1 MESNNSDLENTND
14 SDENIIQDYESTI
27 DSQVNGQQSEDAE
40 ESGDDEEVYLE
51 ELISESERTQ
61 QNARLMQDRA
71 QAAQAA
77 ATAVIAEFEQLNL
90 NRIRENV
97 SENNDNRSTSST
109 NSFED
114 ERFFVEPPVQDQSH
128 ESMQYQHPVPD
139 SETATP
145 PITPV
150 HQYRQ
155 LAPSASETR
164 ETSWHYRAPPPSY
177 VDPPTPDLSIDEARE
192 NLRDRFVAVSHE
204 AIGRL
209 VTPRAPS
216 TPVRPNVDR
225 SIFNSPTPPIDQ
237 TPVSGTYGFNNEFDS
252 PPPPPTRVNR
262 ANTSD
267 SDSDFNDLNNTIGFR
282 STISNTMAP
291 IPSHSSQQTFST
303 QNRTESVGSLA
314 SLSSVHNVAPLGN
327 SNSRPSSP
335 SSLNNFFTGVDNS
348 DLGVNEDTT
357 ISDISQ
363 KNKLLELQSNSDC
376 NIIGIY
382 SMKQYESDEE
392 DTDDFVNV
400 YTIDGQNI
408 HTSEMTY
415 ENVEYG
421 VYNDRNDD
429 NVELRY
435 TLFSGFD
442 FSKCGNNMLIYG
454 KNEQYIYEI
463 SSRGDSPLVSN
474 WVYNNLDTRFRGKHE
489 TSKDLILTKSLY
501 GTNNDDENII
511 VSLYRKRNI
520 LASNKDDNDCIFIA
534 NEKNLLNDSFKND
547 YGLINVW
554 SNKIS
559 LNFVGCEN
567 FTLSRKTNYHNK
579 NLQIIVYSRE
589 GHIQIYEVVKTG
601 SIIVNYGTYY
611 TVNILDITNYVGNFA
626 FEGFEIPQFS
636 FNFDNTKIS
645 LCRKLETQINRIR
658 TIVDPPR
665 SSDGCYGMELFYK
678 GHDGYESLSDRI
690 TDFSDGNNIYPIQ
703 NINSASFSP
712 HHPDLLLLTTNT
724 FIYDEGRP
732 QDHNIIV
739 YGSIYILDISN
750 LLDAENGLFAKWS
763 WPKRIPA
770 NPEIVGV
777 SSSSYIINSADFC
790 QSNYYNSTT
799 FYINWMGS
807 DSRQYVEIYKYSM
820 FDKVSQIKFITLE
833 NDNIIYNI
841 QLKPPKRLS
850 YVPNRFN
857 NKEKNDIDEF
867 FNKIH
872 KKLKNNRESDELM
885 IPTINPEYLF
895 CGIEE
900 DKSTTK
906 MIKHLISF
914 ANKHHGI
921 ITGDFALLYAELSMG
936 MDIRKTIPTNEEK
949 VKQRLRYPSNM
960 QIIFN
965 IPRKFNHETS
975 IHDNNME
982 AIIAEFNIFFGK
994 FQKMFTST
1002 TSGLEDFSEC
1012 LYYDFYIHY
1021 SLNQSVGPGL
1031 DFLGNKCMKKTYIN
1045 TNLANDGQL
1054 NEGYYH
1060 NLNVRNNTLSLVIKT
1075 VELIF
1080 IYGVENN
1087 DIQDLIRYMYAYS
1100 ANHCYLKTNKKDKKL
1115 FTHFLDNNVKNDIK
1129 QRILKYTE
1137 YSIYDNNSPISTQ
1150 YPYNYFLSNIDKSY
1164 EFILKGY
1171 LPNNWNKFV
1180 LKQKQNMFESIY
1192 LTYKNCALEI
1202 QIEDLKVS
1210 LDEVKEY
1217 SNKYNLFYT
1226 EKPTKTNKMKH
1237 CIYSTKDNNY
1247 LRNYNVG
1254 DIVKIEY
1261 WVKENDDK
1269 IQTFPYKKPTIFE
1282 NNRNWISSNL
1292 PGFVSIY
1299 RISLNENK
1307 RNKYFNKLQKFSE
1320 NMKLTGKSGTILG
1333 RENSGVLLYQSYFW
1347 EELCNILDSSE
1358 RVIPMYYREYSGM
1371 TIESFLRKSRD
1382 HHNAGQLLK
1391 LLEENAVHNINDR
1404 SNESS
1409 INSNEYNSA
1418 ESKEDIGVAESK
1430 EDIGVAESKKDEK
1443 EETILVEEKSENII
1457 KNKSENSLASFGAES
1472 YGTDEELAAISK
1484 NMGYREPI
1492 KSILKKNINK
1502 QIDITEI
1509 SEFLINYREIVT
1521 HIVAINERLVDD
1533 RLTMLPGVNEN
1544 YRRIICNEMISS
1556 WLKPYDVCYTANK
1569 LLTANEIITHNRQFE
1584 TSNIAQTGRDHNHN
1598 FKLKGQQLF
1607 KTKIRI
1613 WKSNYKNKEIIE
1625 EYKNNNW
1632 ILTWSDRGE
1641 YIQLDE
1647 YYRDILGMQ
1656 KYQALHQ
1663 FACTWDSFVT
1673 GIHWDIM
1680 VMDPDDGRYVKEFF
1694 VEYNF
1699 GVQVGESEESKR
1711 ERAAS
1716 PTFQSH
1722 ADLIDWGGISKTF
1735 FSDICQE
1742 FKSQIKN
1749 NSFFTKHIVDLE
1761 EDNIEKTFPSLKII
1775 YEKRTFFQLPLWK
1788 RLVFIMILASINDC
1802 SKYLNIDDELLNLVF
1817 VNDFNKDSKDKTK
1830 NTIPIIKLICGSG
1843 LVSYPYT
1850 FKTEET
1856 TKPKIDHNFKI
1867 LCRFLKSNTECDFIE
1882 NLTDQM
1888 AERDSLPKYNDFFSD
1903 NIFLNSGESDID
1915 NFTILLRNFLNI
1927 LYVPTNPSPSI
1938 RMSPISLQMSES
1950 LPYNGDLQAAMKA
1963 QDRDAIRKIMDVRNK
1978 SPSPPP
1984 TIDIQDSE
1992 NAAIAAYNASQDN
2005 YKRIYVNNVI
2015 NKFIGF
2021 RRDLNFYL
2029 LYYNPKFCYDDILSK
2044 YESLDTRF
2052 YLNICQFIHLVK
2064 LNSENVRKTILVQ
2077 LERASKE
2084 EYRMAESQMNNI
2096 PIDVIE
2102 QIHKYFLTDLLT
2114 KYVLQI
2120 SIDDVN
2126 QQPPYLE
2133 DFINY
2138 YSGTSS
2144 LPNNIVFN
2152 IEYKNS
2158 EEIGGFN
2165 LPVSHSCL
2173 NLITFTLNY
2182 NTQISFG
2189 AMLPSYELF
2198 KSKLD
2203 EAIMLTKMSG
2213 DFLID
2218 NESDNTSTVEST
2230 TPQIVAEQRLN
2241 GGSRNWFFNLF
2252 T

>member
-27 DSQVNGQQSEDAE
+27 DPQVNGQQSEDAE
-40 ESGDDEEVYLE
+40 ESEADQEEVYLE
-51 ELISESERTQ
+51 ELERTR

-77 ATAVIAEFEQLNL
+77 AVAELEQLNL
-90 NRIRENV
+90 NSEGNESEN
-97 SENNDNRSTSST
+97 ENNDNGSTST

-114 ERFFVEPPVQDQSH
+114 ERYFVEPVQDQSL
-128 ESMQYQHPVPD
+128 ESTLYQHPVPD

-145 PITPV
+145 PITPA

-155 LAPSASETR
+155 LSPTQVQENDSPLPETR
-164 ETSWHYRAPPPSY
+164 ETSWHFRAPPPSRN
-177 VDPPTPDLSIDEARE
+177 E
-192 NLRDRFVAVSHE
+192 
-204 AIGRL
+204 
-209 VTPRAPS
+209 
-216 TPVRPNVDR
+216 TPVRSPIIEPRTPDQPSRYRN
-225 SIFNSPTPPIDQ
+225 IFNSPTPPIDQ
-237 TPVSGTYGFNNEFDS
+237 TPDRGDFHSYS
-252 PPPPPTRVNR
+252 PPPPPPVRSNR
-262 ANTSD
+262 GNTSD

-282 STISNTMAP
+282 AARGIGNIMAP

-303 QNRTESVGSLA
+303 QNRTESVGSLG

-335 SSLNNFFTGVDNS
+335 ASINNFFGSTDTINPIITPNS
-348 DLGVNEDTT
+348 QMINPTLDSDDSNDTK
-357 ISDISQ
+357 ISK

-382 SMKQYESDEE
+382 SMKKYESDEE
-392 DTDDFVNV
+392 DTDDFINV
-400 YTIDGQNI
+400 KDINGINI
-408 HTSEMTY
+408 HTSKM
-415 ENVEYG
+415 EYQHTTLGSYSDG
-421 VYNDRNDD
+421 VDETVDFAHN
-429 NVELRY
+429 
-435 TLFSGFD
+435 LFSGFD
-442 FSKCGNNMLIYG
+442 FSKCGNNILIYG
-454 KNEQYIYEI
+454 TNRQHIFEL

-474 WVYNNLDTRFRGKHE
+474 WVYNNLETRFKGKHE

-511 VSLYRKRNI
+511 VSLYRKRDI
-520 LASNKDDNDCIFIA
+520 LASNKDDNDWIFIA
-534 NEKNLLNDSFKND
+534 NETNLLNDSFKND

-559 LNFVGCEN
+559 LNFFGCET
-567 FTLSRKTNYHNK
+567 FTLSRKTNYYNK

-611 TVNILDITNYVGNFA
+611 TVIYQDITNYVGNFA
-626 FEGFEIPQFS
+626 FERFEIPQFS

-645 LCRKLETQINRIR
+645 LCRKLETQMHRIQ
-658 TIVDPPR
+658 TIIDPPK
-665 SSDGCYGMELFYK
+665 SGQGQCSGMELFYK

-690 TDFSDGNNIYPIQ
+690 TEFSDRNNIYPIQ
-703 NINSASFSP
+703 NIKSASFSP
-712 HHPDLLLLTTNT
+712 HHPDLLLITTGT
-724 FIYDEGRP
+724 FIYDNGP
-732 QDHNIIV
+732 PSDHNLIV
-739 YGSIYILDISN
+739 YGSVYILDISN
-750 LLDAENGLFAKWS
+750 LQDYAKGLFAKWS
-763 WPKRIPA
+763 WPKRIPT
-770 NPEIVGV
+770 NPEVAGI
-777 SSSSYIINSADFC
+777 SNSSYIINSADFC

-799 FYINWMGS
+799 FFMNWMGAAN
-807 DSRQYVEIYKYSM
+807 SRQYVEIYKYSN
-820 FDKVSQIKFITLE
+820 FDQVSQIKFITLE
-833 NDNIIYNI
+833 NDNIIYDI
-841 QLKPPKRLS
+841 QLKPPKRLT

-1031 DFLGNKCMKKTYIN
+1031 DFLGHKCMKKTYIN

-1054 NEGYYH
+1054 NEGYYY

-1115 FTHFLDNNVKNDIK
+1115 FVHFLDNNVKNNIK
-1129 QRILKYTE
+1129 QRLLKHTE
-1137 YSIYDNNSPISTQ
+1137 YSIYDSNSPISTQ

-1171 LPNNWNKFV
+1171 LPNNWKNFV
-1180 LKQKQNMFESIY
+1180 LKQKQNMFESIC
-1192 LTYKNCALEI
+1192 LTYKTCALEI
-1202 QIEDLKVS
+1202 QIEDLKVN
-1210 LDEVKEY
+1210 LDEIKEY

-1226 EKPTKTNKMKH
+1226 EKPAKKSKMKH

-1247 LRNYNVG
+1247 LRNLGVG

-1261 WVKENDDK
+1261 WVEENGDN
-1269 IQTFPYKKPTIFE
+1269 IQTFPYKRPTIFV
-1282 NNRNWISSNL
+1282 NNRNWKSSNL

-1320 NMKLTGKSGTILG
+1320 NMKLMGKSGTILG
-1333 RENSGVLLYQSYFW
+1333 KENSGVLLYQSYFW

-1358 RVIPMYYREYSGM
+1358 RIIPMYYREYSGM

-1430 EDIGVAESKKDEK
+1430 EDMGVAESKEDIGVAESKKDEK
-1443 EETILVEEKSENII
+1443 EETILIEEKSENII
-1457 KNKSENSLASFGAES
+1457 KNKSENSLASFGTES

-1509 SEFLINYREIVT
+1509 SDFLINYREIVN

-1533 RLTMLPGVNEN
+1533 RLTVLPGVNEN

-1680 VMDPDDGRYVKEFF
+1680 VMNPDDGRYVKEFF

-1699 GVQVGESEESKR
+1699 GIQVGESEESKR

-1761 EDNIEKTFPSLKII
+1761 EDNIDKISLSSKII
-1775 YEKRTFFQLPLWK
+1775 YERRTFFQLPLWK
-1788 RLVFIMILASINDC
+1788 RLLFIMILASVNDC

-1817 VNDFNKDSKDKTK
+1817 VNDFNKNKDSKDKTK

-1850 FKTEET
+1850 FKTKET
-1856 TKPKIDHNFKI
+1856 TKPNIDHNLKI
-1867 LCRFLKSNTECDFIE
+1867 LCRFLKSETECDFIE
-1882 NLTDQM
+1882 KLTDEM
-1888 AERDSLPKYNDFFSD
+1888 AEKDNLPKYNEFFSD

-1927 LYVPTNPSPSI
+1927 LYVPTNQPPSI
-1938 RMSPISLQMSES
+1938 RMSPISLPISES

-1963 QDRDAIRKIMDVRNK
+1963 QDRDAIRKIMNVRNK
-1978 SPSPPP
+1978 SPSPQP

-2005 YKRIYVNNVI
+2005 YKRIYVDNVI
-2015 NKFIGF
+2015 SKFIGF

-2029 LYYNPKFCYDDILSK
+2029 LYYNPKFCYDDILST

-2084 EYRMAESQMNNI
+2084 EYRLAESQMNNI
-2096 PIDVIE
+2096 SLDVIE
-2102 QIHKYFLTDLLT
+2102 QIHKYLQSMLIR
-2114 KYVLQI
+2114 YVEQI
-2120 SIDDVN
+2120 SIDVN

-2182 NTQISFG
+2182 NTQISFKE
-2189 AMLPSYELF
+2189 MLPSYELF

-2203 EAIMLTKMSG
+2203 EAIMLTEMSG